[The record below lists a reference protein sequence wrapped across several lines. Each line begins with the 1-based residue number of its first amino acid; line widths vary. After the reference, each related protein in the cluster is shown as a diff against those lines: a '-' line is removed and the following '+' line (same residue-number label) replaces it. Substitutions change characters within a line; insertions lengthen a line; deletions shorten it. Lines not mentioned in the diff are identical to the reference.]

1 MSANETCSTS
11 VLDNLLTIDQLAQR
25 LGVSR
30 RAVDSW
36 RAKGTGP
43 DFIRVGNRVLY
54 RIEAVDAWLLSNE
67 HRSSSEV

>member
-67 HRSSSEV
+67 RRSSSEV